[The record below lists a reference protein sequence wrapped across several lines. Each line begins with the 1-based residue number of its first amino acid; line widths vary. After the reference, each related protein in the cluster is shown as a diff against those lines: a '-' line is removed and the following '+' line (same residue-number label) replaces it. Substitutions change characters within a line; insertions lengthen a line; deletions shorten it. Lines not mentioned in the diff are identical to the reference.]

1 MNEQNWNLQQDSDA
15 YIPQKLPF
23 FVEPEEPANKLI
35 KLQPTCES
43 ENTDKLFQSEL
54 EATLVQLPGTLPFGS
69 LEPHDG
75 QGLLQLL
82 DQAQGQSIGK
92 LRVHKSGKVTMV
104 L

>member
-23 FVEPEEPANKLI
+23 FVEPELPASKLI

-43 ENTDKLFQSEL
+43 ETTDKLFKSEL

-75 QGLLQLL
+75 QGLHSVL
-82 DQAQGQSIGK
+82 AQS
-92 LRVHKSGKVTMV
+92 
-104 L
+104 